1 MKHEL
6 FWCGVLSE
14 KYNGSWVVGVVMV
27 VGIVFLIIF
36 IIIYQSMNRSRS
48 VVFER
53 DEAGRITA
61 IHYV

>member
-1 MKHEL
+1 M
-6 FWCGVLSE
+6 SE

-36 IIIYQSMNRSRS
+36 MIIYQSINRSRS
-48 VVFER
+48 VIFER
-53 DEAGRITA
+53 DETGKITA